1 VHAEEDSS
9 SSVGKCVVV
18 LGDKTVSGSF
28 IDLLPILG
36 MGGEHQGLTAMPR
49 LEDYGM

>member
-1 VHAEEDSS
+1 MQKKIAAHLSASAWS
-9 SSVGKCVVV
+9 YLAIRPYPAS
-18 LGDKTVSGSF
+18 SF